1 MRQPIAAPFRKAVE
15 QQDTLPLPAVK
26 LVSISGGGLLTLR
39 QVRERCGLNQVQLA
53 RAAGVR
59 PIVVDWCERDRAVK
73 PAEAAQILAALARC
87 LAGMPTRTACGL
99 WEGKQS

>member
-1 MRQPIAAPFRKAVE
+1 MRHPVETAPGETVE

-26 LVSISGGGLLTLR
+26 LVYVYGGGLLALR

-59 PIVVDWCERDRAVK
+59 PIVVDWCERGRAVRS
-73 PAEAAQILAALARC
+73 AEVAQILAALAQI
-87 LAGMPTRTACGL
+87 LGSVPTRTAFAL
-99 WEGKQS
+99 SEGGHP